1 MQCKKMFMYFEK
13 LLTKK
18 QGDMHRTQGRRQC
31 HGSISLDLDPTQK
44 LIWALE
50 GLHGR
55 SLVVTYAP
63 NRDHPI

>member
-1 MQCKKMFMYFEK
+1 MYFEK

-44 LIWALE
+44 LDLGVGGVAW
-50 GLHGR
+50 
-55 SLVVTYAP
+55 
-63 NRDHPI
+63 